1 MTIISTKKKGV
12 LYITLKQRV
21 KGIWY
26 EQSYTGSFDAA
37 EKEFKQYLRDKTG
50 EQNV

>member
-1 MTIISTKKKGV
+1 MTIISIKKNGV
-12 LYITLKQRV
+12 LHITLKQRV
-21 KGIWY
+21 NEVWY